1 MTWKE
6 YVFKLNNFFY
16 AQTTFKIIFTW
27 KIRKRANLIFPTS
40 AVADP
45 NSGAVELAGEDVTG
59 HVLHCA
65 CVTAPALC
73 QARRGANT
81 GGRLRCNRCNRCRWL
96 WKTLLRM
103 SNIPFTFHIYELF
116 NTFFDWSFFERLE
129 PSELTEYQ
137 HVLKFGL
144 RLIKK
149 QLK

>member
-1 MTWKE
+1 M
-6 YVFKLNNFFY
+6 FLNLTISY
-16 AQTTFKIIFTW
+16 MHKRHLRSSLLE

-81 GGRLRCNRCNRCRWL
+81 GGRLRCNRCNRCR
-96 WKTLLRM
+96 
-103 SNIPFTFHIYELF
+103 
-116 NTFFDWSFFERLE
+116 
-129 PSELTEYQ
+129 
-137 HVLKFGL
+137 
-144 RLIKK
+144 
-149 QLK
+149 